1 MNDRMMDE
9 WEDFKRNK
17 QEMDE
22 YELHVMIEEYKKLT
36 PQQKIIY
43 NKLMEETNEP
53 IRKQ

>member
-36 PQQKIIY
+36 PKQKIIY

-53 IRKQ
+53 ICKQ